1 MHASSSPGSD
11 RSEEINRSE
20 ESGRSPE
27 HAPTLD
33 NDRPSSNSEDHR
45 WNLSRWA
52 VTHQAFVWF
61 LMIACSVAGLAAYF
75 QMGRAEDP
83 TFAIKTCVVGAVW
96 PGATPDEMQRY
107 VAQRIEDKLRETP
120 KLDFLLTYC
129 ISDRMMTLVQL
140 KDSVRGRAVNDTW
153 YQIRKKLDDIRGEL
167 PSTLIGPS
175 VNDEYGDVYSAIY
188 SFTGDD
194 YSLAELKRLCEQSRK
209 RLLKVQDVEKVDIIG
224 EQQEQIVV
232 EFSHQKLATLGIT
245 PQQIFDSVTRQSGML
260 RSGSIDTA
268 EDRIHVRVSRNF
280 GGLEEIEAVPIEA
293 SGKLFRLGDV
303 AKVSRSYETPPTF
316 LMQFNGKPAVSL
328 GLVMSKGGNVLEMGK
343 ALAKELE
350 ILRSEIPA
358 GIQIDTVSFQ
368 PKVVE
373 ESVGEFVKSFLE
385 ALIIVLIVSFIS
397 LGLRTGIVV
406 ALSVPLVLAISLV
419 IMNSMGMNL
428 DRISLGALIL
438 ALGLLV
444 DDAIIAVEMM
454 AVKMEQGWNRLE
466 AATYAWT
473 STAFP
478 MFSGTLITVA
488 GFLPVGFAPSTSGEY
503 AGGIFWVVGITLV
516 TSWFV
521 AVLFTPLLGLH
532 LLPDPPKHHQGADHD
547 PHQAFDTPFHRLLRS
562 IVRAAVKRPWF
573 VVGTTFALFL
583 VAGYAM
589 TKLQQQFFPQSSRP
603 ELLVDLRLSE
613 GASIG
618 ATAEMVRRVEAMV
631 LPCID
636 GHHSNQ
642 SSNGDTDHQKSTA
655 DAIVGPGDVLHVASY
670 IGAGS
675 ARFFLA
681 LNPDLPN
688 PSFGKLVIL
697 TSSIDARERLR
708 TYLKDAFEHDP
719 QFSAASTRVL
729 RLDFGPPV
737 GYPVQFR
744 VVGPD
749 KTVVRHYANRV
760 REIMRADPAAV
771 DVNLEWEEPAK
782 TIQVKIDQDRARLL
796 GLSPQEIELG
806 LQTLLSGST
815 ISYFREGTETIPV
828 VARAIDSERLN
839 LDQFED
845 MTLFTLTG
853 KSVPLQ
859 QVGHLEYS
867 QEDPIVWRR
876 NQEQILSV
884 RCDISDGN
892 QAPDISNRIDKELRN
907 LRTELPPGYRIDLGG
922 SIEESNKANQ
932 ALFGMFPI
940 MVMVMLTLL
949 MAQVQNFRKM
959 LLIFGIAPLGLI
971 GAVASLHL
979 FNAPFGFVALL
990 GVIALAGM
998 DMRNS
1003 VILVDQI
1010 EQDIRLGLSPWEA
1023 VIESSVRRARP
1034 VILTAATAILAMI
1047 PLTSSVFWGP
1057 MAMAIMGGLS
1067 IATFLTLINL
1077 PAIYVILFRIRPET
1091 QTTSTTFRNSPTS
1104 NPTEHPADNSL
1115 PTGTV

>member
-1 MHASSSPGSD
+1 MHASPSPGND
-11 RSEEINRSE
+11 RSPDHDMSQV
-20 ESGRSPE
+20 
-27 HAPTLD
+27 

-61 LMIACSVAGLAAYF
+61 LMLACSVAGLAAYF

-83 TFAIKTCVVGAVW
+83 SFAIKTCVVGAVW

-209 RLLKVQDVEKVDIIG
+209 RLLKVADVEKVDIIG

-245 PQQIFDSVTRQSGML
+245 PQQIFDSVARQSGML

-343 ALAKELE
+343 ALANELE
-350 ILRSEIPA
+350 ILRAEVPA

-419 IMNSMGMNL
+419 IMNAMGMNL

-466 AATYAWT
+466 SATYAWT

-532 LLPDPPKHHQGADHD
+532 LLPDPAKHHQGGGHD
-547 PHQAFDTPFHRLLRS
+547 PHQAFDTPFHRMLRS
-562 IVRAAVKRPWF
+562 IVSAAVKRPWF

-603 ELLVDLRLSE
+603 ELLVDLRMSE

-618 ATAEMVRRVEAMV
+618 ATAEMVRRVEAIV
-631 LPCID
+631 LPLID
-636 GHHSNQ
+636 GHSNQ
-642 SSNGDTDHQKSTA
+642 LSNEENTHLKSAA
-655 DAIVGPGDVLHVASY
+655 DATVGPGDVLHVASY

-697 TSSIDARERLR
+697 TSSTDARERLR
-708 TYLKDAFEHDP
+708 TYLKNIFEHDP

-828 VARAIDSERLN
+828 VARAIDEERLN
-839 LDQFED
+839 LNQFED

-876 NQEQILSV
+876 SQEQILSV

-907 LRTELPPGYRIDLGG
+907 LRNELPPGYRIDLGG

-940 MVMVMLTLL
+940 MVLVMLTLL

-979 FNAPFGFVALL
+979 FNAPFGFVSLL

-1010 EQDIRLGLSPWEA
+1010 EQDIRLGLRPWEA

-1047 PLTSSVFWGP
+1047 PLTRSVFWGP

-1091 QTTSTTFRNSPTS
+1091 PATSTAHPDLKAD
-1104 NPTEHPADNSL
+1104 HPAATSI
-1115 PTGTV
+1115 PTGAV

>member
-1 MHASSSPGSD
+1 MSQS
-11 RSEEINRSE
+11 
-20 ESGRSPE
+20 
-27 HAPTLD
+27 
-33 NDRPSSNSEDHR
+33 DHR

-61 LMIACSVAGLAAYF
+61 LMLACSLAGFSAYM

-83 TFAIKTCVVGAVW
+83 TFAIKTCVVGATW

-140 KDSVRGRAVNDTW
+140 KDSVRGRDVADTW
-153 YQIRKKLDDIRGEL
+153 YQVRKKLDDIRGDL
-167 PSTLIGPS
+167 PTGLLGPS
-175 VNDEYGDVYSAIY
+175 VDDEYGDVYSAIY
-188 SFTGDD
+188 SFTGED
-194 YSLAELKRLCEQSRK
+194 YSLAELKRMCEQARK
-209 RLLKVQDVEKVDIIG
+209 RLLKVKDVEKVDIIG
-224 EQQEQIVV
+224 DQQEQIVV
-232 EFSHQKLATLGIT
+232 EFSHRKLATLGIT
-245 PQQIFDSVTRQSGML
+245 PQQIFDSVARQSGMR

-268 EDRIHVRVSRNF
+268 EDRIHVRVSRDF
-280 GGLEEIEAVPIEA
+280 GGIEEIEAVPVEA
-293 SGKLFRLGDV
+293 SGRVFRLGDV
-303 AKVSRSYETPPTF
+303 AKVSRSYETPPNF
-316 LMQFNGKPAVSL
+316 LMQYNGKPAVSI
-328 GLVMSKGGNVLEMGK
+328 GLVMSKGGNVLELGK
-343 ALAKELE
+343 SLEQEMEL
-350 ILRSEIPA
+350 LKSEIPS
-358 GIQIDTVSFQ
+358 GVEIGTVSFQ

-373 ESVGEFVKSFLE
+373 ASVGEFLKSFLE
-385 ALIIVLIVSFIS
+385 ALAIVLIVSFIS

-419 IMNSMGMNL
+419 IMHAMGMNL

-454 AVKMEQGWNRLE
+454 AVKMEQGWTRLE
-466 AATYAWT
+466 AATFAWT

-503 AGGIFWVVGITLV
+503 AGGIFWVVGISLI
-516 TSWFV
+516 TSWIV

-532 LLPDPPKHHQGADHD
+532 LLPDPSNHTSPGQFD
-547 PHQAFDTPFHRLLRS
+547 PHHAFDTRFHRVLRS
-562 IVRAAVKRPWF
+562 LVRAAVSRPWM
-573 VVGTTFALFL
+573 VVTTTLALFL
-583 VAGYAM
+583 ASAFGM

-603 ELLVDLRLSE
+603 ELMVDIRMNE

-618 ATAEMVRRVEAMV
+618 ATQEMCRRVEAAV
-631 LPCID
+631 LPWIEAA
-636 GHHSNQ
+636 
-642 SSNGDTDHQKSTA
+642 NGTDKDPSPTGRS
-655 DAIVGPGDVLHVASY
+655 DPELPMLEPGDILQVATY

-697 TSSIDARERLR
+697 TSGVEARERLR
-708 TYLKDAFEHDP
+708 NHLKRLFETDP
-719 QFSAASTRVL
+719 QFSAASMRVL

-749 KTVVRHYANRV
+749 QAVVRNFANRV
-760 REIMRADPAAV
+760 REVMRKDPAAI

-782 TIQVKIDQDRARLL
+782 TIHVRIDQDRARLL

-815 ISYFREGTETIPV
+815 ISFYREGTETIPV
-828 VARAIDSERLN
+828 VARAIDEERLDLN
-839 LDQFED
+839 QFED
-845 MTLFTLTG
+845 ITLFTLSG

-859 QVGHLEYS
+859 QVGHLEYA

-884 RCDISDGN
+884 RCDIADGN
-892 QAPDISNRIDKELRN
+892 QAPDVSLRIDRALRP
-907 LRTELPPGYRIDLGG
+907 LRDELPPGYRIDLGG
-922 SIEESNKANQ
+922 SIEESNKANA

-940 MVMVMLTLL
+940 MVLAMLTLL
-949 MAQVQNFRKM
+949 MAQVQSFRKM

-1010 EQDIRLGLSPWEA
+1010 EQDIRQGLSPWQA

-1047 PLTSSVFWGP
+1047 PLTRSVFWGP

-1077 PAIYVILFRIRPET
+1077 PAIYVILFRIHPET
-1091 QTTSTTFRNSPTS
+1091 ITAAMDASQKSKAIFDQS
-1104 NPTEHPADNSL
+1104 EQQEL
-1115 PTGTV
+1115 PDLVS

>member
-1 MHASSSPGSD
+1 MLHSDSSDQD
-11 RSEEINRSE
+11 RQWLTQS
-20 ESGRSPE
+20 
-27 HAPTLD
+27 
-33 NDRPSSNSEDHR
+33 DHR

-61 LMIACSVAGLAAYF
+61 LMLASSVAGLAAYL

-107 VAQRIEDKLRETP
+107 VAQKVEDKLRETP

-140 KDSVRGRAVNDTW
+140 KDSVRGRAVADTW
-153 YQIRKKLDDIRGEL
+153 YQIRKKLDDIRGEM
-167 PSTLIGPS
+167 PSGLIGPN
-175 VNDEYGDVYSAIY
+175 VDDEYGDVYSAIY

-194 YSLAELKRLCEQSRK
+194 YSLAELKRMCEQARR
-209 RLLKVQDVEKVDIIG
+209 RLLKVKDIEKVDIIG
-224 EQQEQIVV
+224 EQQEQVVV
-232 EFSHQKLATLGIT
+232 EFSHKKLATLGIT
-245 PQQIFDSVTRQSGML
+245 PQQIFDSVARQSGMR
-260 RSGSIDTA
+260 RSGSVDTA
-268 EDRIHVRVSRNF
+268 EDRIHVRVSRDF
-280 GGLEEIEAVPIEA
+280 GGIEEIEAVPVEA
-293 SGKLFRLGDV
+293 SGRVFRLGDV

-316 LMQFNGKPAVSL
+316 LMQYNGKPAVSL
-328 GLVMSKGGNVLEMGK
+328 GLVMSKGGNVLELGK
-343 ALAKELE
+343 ALSKELE
-350 ILRSEIPA
+350 IVRNEVPQ
-358 GIQIDTVSFQ
+358 GVQIGTVSFQ
-368 PKVVE
+368 PQVVE
-373 ESVGEFVKSFLE
+373 ASVGEFIKSFLE
-385 ALIIVLIVSFIS
+385 ALVIVLIVSFIS

-419 IMNSMGMNL
+419 MMNAMGMNL

-466 AATYAWT
+466 AATFAWT

-503 AGGIFWVVGITLV
+503 AGGIFWVVGITLI

-532 LLPDPPKHHQGADHD
+532 LLPDPAKHPNGGSGNSHE
-547 PHQAFDTPFHRLLRS
+547 AFDTTFHRFLRT
-562 IVRAAVKRPWF
+562 IVRAAVTRPWW
-573 VVGTTFALFL
+573 VVATTFALFL
-583 VAGYAM
+583 LAGYGM

-603 ELLVDLRLSE
+603 ELLVDIRMNE
-613 GASIG
+613 GASIA
-618 ATAEMVRRVEAMV
+618 ATAEMVRRVEAEV
-631 LPCID
+631 LPLIE
-636 GHHSNQ
+636 GSPTREIASN
-642 SSNGDTDHQKSTA
+642 A
-655 DAIVGPGDVLHVASY
+655 LVGPGDVLHVASY

-697 TSSIDARERLR
+697 TSGVEARERLR
-708 TYLKDAFEHDP
+708 THLKTLFERDP
-719 QFSAASTRVL
+719 KFAAASTRVL

-749 KTVVRHYANRV
+749 KSVVRNYANRV
-760 REIMRADPAAV
+760 REIMRKDPAAV

-782 TIQVKIDQDRARLL
+782 TIQVRIDQDRARLL

-815 ISYFREGTETIPV
+815 ISFYREGTETIPV
-828 VARAIDSERLN
+828 VARAIDEERLN

-845 MTLFTLTG
+845 ITLFTLSG

-859 QVGHLEYS
+859 QIGHLEYS

-876 NQEQILSV
+876 SQEQILSV
-884 RCDISDGN
+884 RCDIADGN
-892 QAPDISNRIDKELRN
+892 QAPDVSKRIEGELKD
-907 LRTELPPGYRIDLGG
+907 LRSELPPGYRIDLGG
-922 SIEESNKANQ
+922 SIEESNKANV

-979 FNAPFGFVALL
+979 FHAPFGFVALL

-1010 EQDIRLGLSPWEA
+1010 EQDMRLGLSPWEA

-1047 PLTSSVFWGP
+1047 PLTRSVFWGP

-1077 PAIYVILFRIRPET
+1077 PAIYVLLFRIRPET
-1091 QTTSTTFRNSPTS
+1091 PSRKVEEFQMVSG
-1104 NPTEHPADNSL
+1104 AQ
-1115 PTGTV
+1115 

>member
-547 PHQAFDTPFHRLLRS
+547 PHQAFDTPFHRILRS

-1091 QTTSTTFRNSPTS
+1091 QTTSTTFRDSPTT
-1104 NPTEHPADNSL
+1104 NPTEHPANTSL

>member
-1091 QTTSTTFRNSPTS
+1091 QTTSTTFRDSPTT
-1104 NPTEHPADNSL
+1104 NPTEHPANTSL

>member
-11 RSEEINRSE
+11 RSQESNRSQ

-27 HAPTLD
+27 HAPTPD

-642 SSNGDTDHQKSTA
+642 SSNGDSALQKSPA

-1091 QTTSTTFRNSPTS
+1091 QTTSTTFRDSPTT

>member
-1 MHASSSPGSD
+1 MSQS
-11 RSEEINRSE
+11 
-20 ESGRSPE
+20 
-27 HAPTLD
+27 
-33 NDRPSSNSEDHR
+33 DHR

-61 LMIACSVAGLAAYF
+61 LMLACSLAGFSAYM

-83 TFAIKTCVVGAVW
+83 TFAIKTCVVGATW

-140 KDSVRGRAVNDTW
+140 KDSVRGRDVADTW
-153 YQIRKKLDDIRGEL
+153 YQVRKKLDDIRGDL
-167 PSTLIGPS
+167 PTGLLGPS
-175 VNDEYGDVYSAIY
+175 VDDEYGDVYSAIY
-188 SFTGDD
+188 SFTGED
-194 YSLAELKRLCEQSRK
+194 YSLAELKRMCEQARK
-209 RLLKVQDVEKVDIIG
+209 RLLKVKDVEKVDIIG
-224 EQQEQIVV
+224 DQQEQIVV
-232 EFSHQKLATLGIT
+232 EFSHRKLATLGIT
-245 PQQIFDSVTRQSGML
+245 PQQIFDSVARQSGMR

-268 EDRIHVRVSRNF
+268 EDRIHVRVSRDF
-280 GGLEEIEAVPIEA
+280 GGIEEIEAVPVEA
-293 SGKLFRLGDV
+293 SGRVFRLGDV
-303 AKVSRSYETPPTF
+303 AKVSRSYETPPNF
-316 LMQFNGKPAVSL
+316 LMQYNGKPAVSI
-328 GLVMSKGGNVLEMGK
+328 GLVMSKGGNVLELGK
-343 ALAKELE
+343 SLEQEMEL
-350 ILRSEIPA
+350 LKSEIPS
-358 GIQIDTVSFQ
+358 GVEIGTVSFQ

-373 ESVGEFVKSFLE
+373 ASVGEFLKSFLE
-385 ALIIVLIVSFIS
+385 ALAIVLIVSFIS

-419 IMNSMGMNL
+419 IMHAMGMNL

-454 AVKMEQGWNRLE
+454 AVKMEQGWSRLE
-466 AATYAWT
+466 AATFAWT

-503 AGGIFWVVGITLV
+503 AGGIFWVVGISLI
-516 TSWFV
+516 TSWIV

-532 LLPDPPKHHQGADHD
+532 LLPDPSNHTSPGQFD
-547 PHQAFDTPFHRLLRS
+547 PHHAFDTRFHRVLRS
-562 IVRAAVKRPWF
+562 LVRAAVSRPWM
-573 VVGTTFALFL
+573 VVTTTLALFL
-583 VAGYAM
+583 ASAFGM

-603 ELLVDLRLSE
+603 ELMVDIRMNE

-618 ATAEMVRRVEAMV
+618 ATQEMCRRVEAAV
-631 LPCID
+631 LPWIEAA
-636 GHHSNQ
+636 
-642 SSNGDTDHQKSTA
+642 NGTDKDPSPTGRS
-655 DAIVGPGDVLHVASY
+655 DPELPMLEPGDILQVATY

-697 TSSIDARERLR
+697 TSGVEARERLR
-708 TYLKDAFEHDP
+708 NHLKRLFETDP
-719 QFSAASTRVL
+719 QFSAASMRVL

-749 KTVVRHYANRV
+749 QAVVRNFANRV
-760 REIMRADPAAV
+760 REVMRKDPAAI

-782 TIQVKIDQDRARLL
+782 TIHVRIDQDRARLL

-815 ISYFREGTETIPV
+815 ISFYREGTETIPV
-828 VARAIDSERLN
+828 VARAIDEERLDLN
-839 LDQFED
+839 QFED
-845 MTLFTLTG
+845 ITLFTLSG

-859 QVGHLEYS
+859 QVGHLEYA

-884 RCDISDGN
+884 RCDIADGN
-892 QAPDISNRIDKELRN
+892 QAPDVSLRIDRALRP
-907 LRTELPPGYRIDLGG
+907 LRDELPPGYRIDLGG
-922 SIEESNKANQ
+922 SIEESNKANA

-940 MVMVMLTLL
+940 MVLAMLTLL
-949 MAQVQNFRKM
+949 MAQVQSFRKM

-1010 EQDIRLGLSPWEA
+1010 EQDIRQGLSPWQA

-1047 PLTSSVFWGP
+1047 PLTRSVFWGP

-1077 PAIYVILFRIRPET
+1077 PAIYVILFRIHPET
-1091 QTTSTTFRNSPTS
+1091 ITAAMDASQKSKAIFDQS
-1104 NPTEHPADNSL
+1104 EQQEL
-1115 PTGTV
+1115 PDLVS

>member
-11 RSEEINRSE
+11 RSQESNRSQ

-27 HAPTLD
+27 HAPTPD

-245 PQQIFDSVTRQSGML
+245 PQQIFDSVARQSGML

-547 PHQAFDTPFHRLLRS
+547 PHQAFDTPFHRILRS

-1091 QTTSTTFRNSPTS
+1091 QTTSTTFRDSLTT

>member
-245 PQQIFDSVTRQSGML
+245 PQQIFDSVARQSGML

-547 PHQAFDTPFHRLLRS
+547 PHQAFDTPFHRILRS

-642 SSNGDTDHQKSTA
+642 SSNGDSARQKSPA

-1091 QTTSTTFRNSPTS
+1091 QTTSTTFRDSPTT